1 LADVPAASDDIV
13 APLVALSLLAG
24 ADIVAPLPDAPDGAW
39 ADGACWPLPL
49 VCAKAGMPAVSSAAR
64 ATPLSSCFMTKSFLR
79 GGD

>member
-1 LADVPAASDDIV
+1 V
-13 APLVALSLLAG
+13 PLVALSLLAG
-24 ADIVAPLPDAPDGAW
+24 ADIVAPLPDAPDGADGAW
-39 ADGACWPLPL
+39 ADGACWPLL